1 MIRTILAG
9 TGRALPETVLSNF
22 DLEKIV
28 DTSDEWII
36 TRTGI
41 RTRYIAKTGSAT
53 SDLCAQAGMIALE
66 RANVNADE
74 LDYIIVGTV
83 TGDMKFPSTA
93 VYVQSKLGAKKA
105 TAFDIAAAC
114 TGFIYGMDLA
124 DSLIRTGKGSKIL
137 VIGGEILTSM
147 LDWEDRATAVLFGD
161 GAGAAVFVAEETDE
175 EVGILST
182 YTKSDGTLAHLLY
195 CPGCGSINPP
205 SEQSIAR
212 RDHYIKMSGNE
223 VFKHAVRMMRESAVI
238 ALERAGLT
246 IDQLDLLIPHQ
257 ANIRI
262 IEATQERL
270 KLPNEK
276 VYVNL
281 DRYGNTSAASIPIAL
296 DEAIELGKF
305 KKGMTA
311 LFVAFGGGFT
321 WGSACLRY

>member
-1 MIRTILAG
+1 MRSVLAG
-9 TGRALPETVLSNF
+9 TGRALPETIISNY

-28 DTSDEWII
+28 DTSDEWIV

-41 RTRYIAKTGSAT
+41 RTRFVAKTGSAT
-53 SDLCAQAGMIALE
+53 SDLCAQAGKIALE
-66 RANVNADE
+66 RANLSADE
-74 LDYIIVGTV
+74 LDFIIVGTV

-124 DSLIRTGKGSKIL
+124 DSFIRTGKATKVL

-161 GAGAAVFVAEETDE
+161 GAGAAVFVAEETE
-175 EVGILST
+175 EKVGILST
-182 YTKSDGTLAHLLY
+182 YSKSDGTLAHLLY

-205 SEQSIAR
+205 SVQSIAR

-223 VFKHAVRMMRESAVI
+223 VFKHAVRMMRDSAVI
-238 ALERAGLT
+238 GLERAGIT
-246 IDQLDLLIPHQ
+246 MEELDLLIPHQ

-296 DEAIELGKF
+296 DEAIELGKL

>member
-1 MIRTILAG
+1 MIRSVLTG
-9 TGRALPETVLSNF
+9 TGRAVPETILTNK

-28 DTSDEWII
+28 DTSNDWIV
-36 TRTGI
+36 TRSGI
-41 RTRYIAKTGSAT
+41 RSRFIAKTGTAN
-53 SDLCAQAGMIALE
+53 SDLCAEAAKKALE
-66 RANVNADE
+66 RANLSADE
-74 LDYIIVGTV
+74 IDYIFVGTV

-93 VYVQSKLGAKKA
+93 IFVQAKIGAKNA
-105 TAFDIAAAC
+105 TAFDLSAAC
-114 TGFIYGMDLA
+114 TGFIYGIDIA
-124 DSLIRTGKGSKIL
+124 DSYIRNGKATKVL
-137 VIGGEILTSM
+137 VIGCEILTSM
-147 LDWEDRATAVLFGD
+147 VDWEDRSTAVLFGD

-175 EVGILST
+175 EIGILST

-205 SEQSIAR
+205 SEQSVAR
-212 RDHYIKMSGNE
+212 GDHFIKMSGNE
-223 VFKHAVRMMRESAVI
+223 VFKHAVRMMKDSAVI
-238 ALERAGLT
+238 GLERAGLT
-246 IDQLDLLIPHQ
+246 LDQLDLLIPHQ

-270 KLPNEK
+270 KLPKEK

-296 DEAIELGKF
+296 DEAIEIGKL
-305 KKGMTA
+305 KHGMNA